1 MPDSDPADAV
11 DAILAGLS
19 GMDSTTDSDYGSGSG
34 SGSGTDSEQEGDA
47 SRKNQAKRPLG
58 MGVVEYLGTDP
69 LDELFRGPAPRAVVE
84 KEEAEEKVV
93 QEEPAPKK
101 KVLRGASGAK
111 AGAARNGGR

>member
-1 MPDSDPADAV
+1 M

-19 GMDSTTDSDYGSGSG
+19 GLDSTTDSDYGSGSG
-34 SGSGTDSEQEGDA
+34 SGTGTDSEQEGGA
-47 SRKNQAKRPLG
+47 HRKNQTKRPLG

-84 KEEAEEKVV
+84 KEEAEIVV
-93 QEEPAPKK
+93 QEGPAPKK